1 MHVSDL
7 RHTNPTLRDKLERL
21 YALRTRSRVNWD
33 AQGYR
38 TLLHHM
44 GDPHLRLPPVIHVA
58 GTNGKGSIVAF
69 LRAILEAQGRR
80 VHTYTSP
87 HLQRVNERIV
97 LAGAEIEDTHLER
110 LIDEAQAQHN
120 LSGLSFFEITTA
132 IAFKAFAETPAD
144 VLLLEV
150 GMGGRLDCTN
160 VIASPLVSII
170 SRISRDHTEFLGEE
184 IAQIALEKAGI
195 IKPGRPC
202 VLSAQA
208 DGADGDAVL
217 RAVAETAGA
226 LSAPIYAFGRDWRS
240 FSEGDGMAFE
250 QGGERLHLP
259 APALYG
265 AHQIANAGA
274 AIMALRLV
282 SEELPVS
289 ADSIVR
295 GLRNVRWNG
304 RLQRF
309 EGRAFGLGEHT
320 EVWLDSGHNDSAGV
334 ALAQVI
340 RGWTEDDPKLV
351 RLVLGM
357 LAHKDV
363 RGFLAPLAGLVD
375 GIYLTP
381 IQEEPQGLTPARLR
395 EAAGDLT
402 GSCAVQ
408 AFGSL
413 PEALDAATSDGPCRV
428 LVAGSVY
435 LAGDFLRL
443 ADERAEA
450 GCRV

>member
-1 MHVSDL
+1 ML
-7 RHTNPTLRDKLERL
+7 RN
-21 YALRTRSRVNWD
+21 
-33 AQGYR
+33 
-38 TLLHHM
+38 M

-69 LRAILEAQGRR
+69 LRAILEAQGNR

-97 LAGAEIEDTHLER
+97 LAGAEISDAYLER

-120 LSGLSFFEITTA
+120 LADLSFFEITTA
-132 IAFKAFAETPAD
+132 IAFEAFAETPAD

-217 RAVAETAGA
+217 RAVVEAAGA
-226 LSAPIYAFGRDWRS
+226 ARAAVYAFGRDWRS
-240 FSEGDGMAFE
+240 FSEGGGMAFE
-250 QGGERLHLP
+250 QGDERLHLP

-282 SEELPVS
+282 SDALPVS
-289 ADSIVR
+289 ADSIAR
-295 GLRNVRWNG
+295 GLQSVRWNG
-304 RLQRF
+304 RLQKF
-309 EGRAFGLGEHT
+309 AGPSLGLGEHT
-320 EVWLDSGHNDSAGV
+320 EVWLDSGHNDSAGEV
-334 ALAQVI
+334 LAQMI
-340 RGWTEDDPKLV
+340 RGWTVDDPKPV

-381 IQEEPQGLTPARLR
+381 IQGEAQGLTPARLR

-402 GSCAVQ
+402 GSCPVQ
-408 AFGSL
+408 AFGAL
-413 PEALDAATSDGPCRV
+413 PEALEAAAAGGLCRI

-435 LAGDFLRL
+435 LAGDFLSL
-443 ADERAEA
+443 AQERGAA
-450 GCRV
+450 SR

>member
-1 MHVSDL
+1 
-7 RHTNPTLRDKLERL
+7 
-21 YALRTRSRVNWD
+21 
-33 AQGYR
+33 
-38 TLLHHM
+38 M

-226 LSAPIYAFGRDWRS
+226 LSAPIYAFGRHWRS
-240 FSEGDGMAFE
+240 ISDGNGMVFE
-250 QGGERLHLP
+250 QGGEKHDFP
-259 APALYG
+259 MPALCG
-265 AHQIANAGA
+265 AHQVANAGA

-289 ADSIVR
+289 ADSIAR

-304 RLQRF
+304 RLQKF
-309 EGRAFGLGEHT
+309 GGPSLGLGEHT
-320 EVWLDSGHNDSAGV
+320 EVWLDSGHNDSAGYV
-334 ALAQVI
+334 LAQVI
-340 RGWTEDDPKLV
+340 RGWTEDDPKPV

-381 IQEEPQGLTPARLR
+381 IQGEPQGLTPARLR

-443 ADERAEA
+443 ADERAGV

>member
-7 RHTNPTLRDKLERL
+7 RHTNPTLREKLERL
-21 YALRTRSRVNWD
+21 YALRTRSRMNWD

-38 TLLHHM
+38 TLLHNM
-44 GDPHLRLPPVIHVA
+44 GDPHLRLPPVIHIA

-69 LRAILEAQGRR
+69 LRAILEAQGYR
-80 VHTYTSP
+80 VHAYTSP

-97 LAGAEIEDTHLER
+97 LAGEEISDARLEG
-110 LIDEAQAQHN
+110 LIDEVQAQHK
-120 LSGLSFFEITTA
+120 LEDLSFFEITTA

-144 VLLLEV
+144 ILLLEV

-160 VIASPLVSII
+160 VIEAPLVSVI
-170 SRISRDHTEFLGEE
+170 SRISRDHTEFLGED
-184 IAQIALEKAGI
+184 IAQIAREKAGI

-208 DGADGDAVL
+208 EGADGDAVL
-217 RAVAETAGA
+217 AAVAETAGA
-226 LSAPIYAFGRDWRS
+226 LGAPLYAFGRHWLS
-240 FSEGDGMAFE
+240 HASKDGIIFE
-250 QGGERLHLP
+250 HGAERLYLP
-259 APALYG
+259 APGLCG
-265 AHQIANAGA
+265 AHQMINAGA

-282 SEELPVS
+282 SDALVVS
-289 ADSIVR
+289 GESISL

-320 EVWLDSGHNDSAGV
+320 EVWLDSGHNDSAGEV
-334 ALAQVI
+334 LAQMI
-340 RGWTEDDPKLV
+340 RGWAADDPKPV

-363 RGFLAPLAGLVD
+363 RGFLAPLARLVD

-381 IQEEPQGLTPARLR
+381 IQGEPQGLTPARLR

-408 AFGSL
+408 AYGSL
-413 PEALDAATSDGPCRV
+413 PEALEAANSAGPCRL

-443 ADERAEA
+443 SDERAGA
-450 GCRV
+450 GCGV